1 MNLTQILG
9 HYGMPAEIQRQMQ
22 CFLNEKEKYNQVMKE
37 LSGRYNQGLW
47 WLTVSNVRFSWQM
60 VFDSINQNPE
70 NRLHDYLA
78 TGKVLFLDYSRPDV
92 VVEPAITME
101 SVVRDIEG
109 WSDTLVQDDYWSHRQ
124 WLGEQ
129 SDDELW

>member
-1 MNLTQILG
+1 MNITQILCNS
-9 HYGMPAEIQRQMQ
+9 GMPAEIQRQVQ

-37 LSGRYNQGLW
+37 LSSRYNQGLW

-78 TGKVLFLDYSRPDV
+78 PGKVLFLDYSCPDED
-92 VVEPAITME
+92 VERAITME

-109 WSDTLVQDDYWSHRQ
+109 WSDTLVQGDYWSHSR